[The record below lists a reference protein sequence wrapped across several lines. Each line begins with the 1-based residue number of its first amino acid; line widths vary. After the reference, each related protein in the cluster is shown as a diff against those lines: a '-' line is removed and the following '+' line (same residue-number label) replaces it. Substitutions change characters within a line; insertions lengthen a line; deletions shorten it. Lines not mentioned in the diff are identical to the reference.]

1 MEVKTLQNNS
11 GQTWQEVSSKLYS
24 LKEIADYLQ
33 NCIEEPQKDT
43 AVYFTIKDGGELAIT
58 TSNEDIAGEI
68 EASGFT
74 ELQERGTHGSS
85 SNS

>member
-1 MEVKTLQNNS
+1 MEI
-11 GQTWQEVSSKLYS
+11 SSKLYS

-43 AVYFTIKDGGELAIT
+43 AVFFTIKDGGELTIT

-74 ELQERGTHGSS
+74 ELQKGGD
-85 SNS
+85 

>member
-1 MEVKTLQNNS
+1 MNIKTLQDSS

-33 NCIEEPQKDT
+33 NCTEEPQKDT
-43 AVYFTIKDGGELAIT
+43 AVFFTIQDGGELVIT
-58 TSNEDIAGEI
+58 TSNEDTAGEI

-74 ELQERGTHGSS
+74 ELQERGGTWK
-85 SNS
+85 

>member
-1 MEVKTLQNNS
+1 MEI
-11 GQTWQEVSSKLYS
+11 SSKLYS

-33 NCIEEPQKDT
+33 SCIEEPQKDT
-43 AVYFTIKDGGELAIT
+43 AVFFTIKDGGELAIT

-74 ELQERGTHGSS
+74 ELQKGAAHGSS

>member
-43 AVYFTIKDGGELAIT
+43 AVFFTIKDGGELAIT

>member
-43 AVYFTIKDGGELAIT
+43 AVFFTIKDGGELTIT

-74 ELQERGTHGSS
+74 ELQERGTHGSN

>member
-1 MEVKTLQNNS
+1 MEI
-11 GQTWQEVSSKLYS
+11 SSKLYS

-43 AVYFTIKDGGELAIT
+43 AVFFTIKDGGGLAIT

-74 ELQERGTHGSS
+74 ELQKGAGHG
-85 SNS
+85 NSRNS